1 MCTDSSTE
9 CAKGWGFRAHEP
21 EAVVELNLDPAVRR
35 SLADAVTR
43 ALEEAVADSSAGLRG
58 SLARGTSDPYSD
70 IDVFWELP
78 DAQFHDAIDDLSE
91 ILGSV
96 GPIES
101 IRADPLLQNSDKRQ
115 LIFVQFADLPLYWR
129 VDIEVFAA
137 SIERDDDYDLD
148 NIDARGDH
156 WSLTHSALANGVAA
170 LKSLL
175 RGDPERAHE
184 SRRLCAG
191 SDHRARRNRRRDRSR
206 TGRTREAPATS
217 LRSGAGVHRKRA
229 RIVNPKDSPA
239 RRDRQV
245 PGAA

>member
-1 MCTDSSTE
+1 MCTDSSTG
-9 CAKGWGFRAHEP
+9 CARGWGFRTREP
-21 EAVVELNLDPAVRR
+21 EARAAMNLDPSIRR
-35 SLADAVTR
+35 SLANAVTR
-43 ALEEAVADSSAGLRG
+43 ALEEAVKGSSAGLRG

-78 DAQFHDAIDDLSE
+78 DSLFHRAIDDLPE
-91 ILGSV
+91 ILASV

-101 IRADPLLQNSDKRQ
+101 IRADPMLQNSDKRQ

-148 NIDARGDH
+148 NIEARGDR

-175 RGDPERAHE
+175 RGDRRGGRASRSTTPTRE
-184 SRRLCAG
+184 SISRSPTALRWIRFAG
-191 SDHRARRNRRRDRSR
+191 SPKSSAGS
-206 TGRTREAPATS
+206 TS
-217 LRSGAGVHRKRA
+217 KKPS
-229 RIVNPKDSPA
+229 S
-239 RRDRQV
+239 
-245 PGAA
+245 